1 MQSQCSES
9 EAGKT
14 QSVFLSRWRSME
26 PDEIATLSLTLCLD
40 LAITVPSEEGGW
52 SWVGGV

>member
-1 MQSQCSES
+1 MKVKLERHR
-9 EAGKT
+9 
-14 QSVFLSRWRSME
+14 VFFLSRWRSME